1 MDMIVIDNKGVLHI
15 VDFKTKRANLSED
28 IDEKVIKGYNRQV
41 NLYKHLLANTL
52 GTDVKIGTT
61 RIA

>member
-28 IDEKVIKGYNRQV
+28 FEEKTVKGYNRQV

-52 GTDVKIGTT
+52 GTDTKIGTT